1 MAYLPLANIL
11 HHKLRSL
18 LNALGIGIGIC
29 MLLTLSGLSRG
40 SLGEIADRWDAVNAQ
55 LLVYPAGW
63 GESTPTLSGVG
74 LSDRFAQRIEQ
85 QNPGKVAR
93 AVPVFLWPM
102 KVGGQDHLAAG
113 VDPGQWDMLA
123 GGKKLSGGRLFDP
136 DMSFAHWLEKQ
147 LLEEASGD
155 DLASITDADL
165 ASRGALELVIDSRL
179 AKKASLKVGDDVHI
193 SNHNWKIVGVVPE
206 GGLARVYLPR
216 RTAQF
221 LFGSGSITKSTVIF
235 VDLVD
240 DEGVEQ
246 ASRDIRNDTRQE
258 VVQVSQYRNM
268 LQQKWGVMY
277 TYVDAVNVVAL
288 IIAFLFIAVMLYTM
302 VLQRTREIALLKSFG
317 ASSAFVI
324 RQVLAESLLMTFAGC
339 AIGIGVS
346 YAAGWAIEQVTL
358 YTVTIGPHWIAIA
371 IAAAFA
377 GAVISACYP
386 AWRAMKID
394 MVEALTME

>member
-147 LLEEASGD
+147 LLDASRKLGYGAQFGGKYYALDIRVIRLPRHGASCPVGMGVSCSADRNMKGKITKDGIWLEKLEANPGRFIPDSMRGAND
-155 DLASITDADL
+155 AGVVKVNLNQPMSAILADL
-165 ASRGALELVIDSRL
+165 SKYPVKTRLSLNGTIIVARDIAHAKLKERLDRGEGLPQYIKDHPVYYAGP
-179 AKKASLKVGDDVHI
+179 AKTPK
-193 SNHNWKIVGVVPE
+193 
-206 GGLARVYLPR
+206 GLP
-216 RTAQF
+216 
-221 LFGSGSITKSTVIF
+221 SGSF
-235 VDLVD
+235 
-240 DEGVEQ
+240 GP
-246 ASRDIRNDTRQE
+246 SR
-258 VVQVSQYRNM
+258 
-268 LQQKWGVMY
+268 
-277 TYVDAVNVVAL
+277 
-288 IIAFLFIAVMLYTM
+288 
-302 VLQRTREIALLKSFG
+302 
-317 ASSAFVI
+317 SSP
-324 RQVLAESLLMTFAGC
+324 S
-339 AIGIGVS
+339 
-346 YAAGWAIEQVTL
+346 
-358 YTVTIGPHWIAIA
+358 PN
-371 IAAAFA
+371 
-377 GAVISACYP
+377 
-386 AWRAMKID
+386 WRA
-394 MVEALTME
+394 LRSPCPGRPGCP